1 MESNNV
7 KRVIADGAYDSNEN
21 FRFLCQNDI
30 EPAIRVRK
38 NSSLSIGGGGGRRRR
53 RKRCRTHSQRKEVV
67 LNQLKNYKRWKHDIN
82 YGYRW
87 IAETAAFSSIK
98 RMFGEYV
105 SARKF
110 PNMVKEMLVKVSL
123 YNMFTSMK

>member
-38 NSSLSIGGGGGRRRR
+38 NSSLSIGGGGRRSM
-53 RKRCRTHSQRKEVV
+53 THSPRKEVV
-67 LNQLKNYKRWKHDIN
+67 LKQLKNYEM
-82 YGYRW
+82 
-87 IAETAAFSSIK
+87 ET
-98 RMFGEYV
+98 
-105 SARKF
+105 
-110 PNMVKEMLVKVSL
+110 
-123 YNMFTSMK
+123 